1 MGVAEKSKIGKER
14 WRKLHE
20 EKLDERGVKQ
30 VGKHNKKDR
39 TGVFSSW
46 IYGRMSVQE
55 MEDII
60 FVD

>member
-39 TGVFSSW
+39 TGVFSS
-46 IYGRMSVQE
+46 
-55 MEDII
+55 
-60 FVD
+60 